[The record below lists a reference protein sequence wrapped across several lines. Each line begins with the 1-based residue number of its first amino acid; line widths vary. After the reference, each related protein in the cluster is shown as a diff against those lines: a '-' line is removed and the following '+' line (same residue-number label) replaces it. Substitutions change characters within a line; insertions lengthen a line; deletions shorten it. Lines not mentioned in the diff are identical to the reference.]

1 MMFLSKEAYN
11 KDVTLK
17 TQIMVSLKDDKA
29 ESFSECVWIEQGFFK
44 GQRTDLTIIK
54 ANVLENTLVYV
65 KQGSISPV
73 KNGYA
78 IYLDFV
84 IMALIVPLA
93 NTPPGINLVTHEF
106 KDNETLLFVPLYN
119 TENGLYRRLPKK
131 LARIT

>member
-1 MMFLSKEAYN
+1 M
-11 KDVTLK
+11 
-17 TQIMVSLKDDKA
+17 
-29 ESFSECVWIEQGFFK
+29 
-44 GQRTDLTIIK
+44 
-54 ANVLENTLVYV
+54 YV